1 MYQSCLP
8 KATFSQLYFRNATY
22 PCFSFSFLLSFSF
35 FPVLVWASY
44 LTDIGFWSSFKS
56 NSSVA
61 PSESFAH
68 RVTAVSGGG
77 LTAKQSKAIARQVQE
92 ALGSHGDAK
101 AVEMIKLLALQTI
114 KPSRAARRMEAIR
127 SFTGGKR
134 VLPSTR
140 ALSKSNETATV
151 VAAQAH
157 SPGPCVLQFKSDM
170 YMVCEG
176 DGRVFVVVRR
186 SHAEGPCSVSYAS
199 VGGTATADVDY
210 ISVQGTLVFED
221 GELEKRI
228 RIDIIDDDEPEDDE
242 FFTVVLSEPSTE
254 CSLGEWHTTTVLI
267 IDDDEPG
274 DIGFDQA
281 CSEVCVLESKPFVEL
296 TARRFNGS
304 KGRIECKYRT
314 KDMNVPNAAKG
325 GVSYVACEG
334 VLVFEAQQMQQQIQ
348 VQLLDNEKFNR
359 DEVFKVI
366 GD

>member
-1 MYQSCLP
+1 
-8 KATFSQLYFRNATY
+8 
-22 PCFSFSFLLSFSF
+22 
-35 FPVLVWASY
+35 
-44 LTDIGFWSSFKS
+44 
-56 NSSVA
+56 VA
-61 PSESFAH
+61 PSDSLAH

-77 LTAKQSKAIARQVQE
+77 LTAKQSKAIAQQVQE
-92 ALGSHGDAK
+92 ALGSHGDEAK

-134 VLPSTR
+134 VLPSTK
-140 ALSKSNETATV
+140 ALTKSNETATV

-186 SHAEGPCSVSYAS
+186 SHAVGSCSVSYAS
-199 VGGTATADVDY
+199 VGGTATADVDFV
-210 ISVQGTLVFED
+210 SVQGTLLFED
-221 GELEKRI
+221 GVLEKRI
-228 RIDIIDDDEPEDDE
+228 GIDIIDDDEPEDDE
-242 FFTVVLSEPSTE
+242 FFTVVLSNPSSE

-281 CSEVCVLESKPFVEL
+281 CSAVIVLESKPFVEL

-314 KDMNVPNAAKG
+314 KDMNVPNAAKAG
-325 GVSYVACEG
+325 LSYVASEG

-348 VQLLDNEKFNR
+348 VQLLDNEKYNQ
-359 DEVFKVI
+359 DQVFKVFKPVCF
-366 GD
+366 